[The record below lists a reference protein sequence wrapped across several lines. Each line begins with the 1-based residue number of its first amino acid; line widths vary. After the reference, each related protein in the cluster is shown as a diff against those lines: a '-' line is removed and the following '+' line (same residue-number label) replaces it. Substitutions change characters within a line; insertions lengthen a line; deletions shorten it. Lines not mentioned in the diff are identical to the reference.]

1 MPAEDHRL
9 PNAACRMAPAA
20 RRSHAATVDF
30 AAPRGERGRTMPD
43 VAPLADADLPRA
55 AALSAL
61 IGWNQTPADWRLFA
75 RHGAVRALDDGDAA
89 ALAAT
94 AATLPYG
101 PAVAWISMVLVRPDR
116 RREGLATALMRW
128 AVVHLQQARMPCIA
142 LDATP
147 AGREV
152 YRRLGFRDLWGFARW
167 ALPAA
172 LPVEPGVAVRRLAA
186 GDWPAL
192 LALDA
197 AAFGAPREFLLRDF
211 AARCPDA
218 ALVVDAPGGGLAG
231 ALLAR
236 DGVRGPQ
243 LGPLTAADGA
253 TARALLSAGLAAR
266 PGAVLD
272 LREDEPHGLGAW
284 LRAQGGAV
292 QRPFTRMALGVDPP
306 GDPVRILAVAGPEF
320 G

>member
-1 MPAEDHRL
+1 MPE
-9 PNAACRMAPAA
+9 
-20 RRSHAATVDF
+20 F
-30 AAPRGERGRTMPD
+30 
-43 VAPLADADLPRA
+43 APLRDADLPRA

-61 IGWNQTPADWRLFA
+61 IGWNQTTADWRLFL
-75 RHGAVRALDDGDAA
+75 RHGAVQALDDGDTAV
-89 ALAAT
+89 LAAT

-101 PAVAWISMVLVRPDR
+101 PGVAWISMVLVRPDR
-116 RREGLATALMRW
+116 RRAGLATALMRW
-128 AVVHLQQARMPCIA
+128 AVEQLQAARTPCIA

-152 YRRLGFRDLWGFARW
+152 YRQLGFRDLWGFARW

-172 LPVEPGVAVRRLAA
+172 LPAEPGVLVRRLDAA
-186 GDWPAL
+186 DWPTL

-197 AAFGAPREFLLRDF
+197 AGFGSPREFLLRDF

-218 ALVVDAPGGGLAG
+218 ALVAENAGDGLRG

-236 DGVRGPQ
+236 NGVRSPQ
-243 LGPLTAADGA
+243 LGPLYATDAAA
-253 TARALLSAGLAAR
+253 ARALLAAGLAAR

-272 LREDEPHGLGAW
+272 LQAEDPLGLADWLHEHGA
-284 LRAQGGAV
+284 AV
-292 QRPFTRMALGVDPP
+292 QRPFTRMALGDDPP
-306 GDPVRILAVAGPEF
+306 GDPGRILAVAGPEF